1 MMQVFNGLEKS
12 RQPAAVAL
20 GCFDGLHKGHQAVIR
35 KAVTEKANGLVPS
48 VFTFP
53 ESPLAELTGREKPR
67 LMSNTLKEKMLEDL
81 GVEALY
87 LAPFAAVKDLPPEA
101 FVEEILKNT
110 LRAEKV
116 FCGYNYHFGAG
127 GTAGKEELKALCR
140 PRGIQVCDLPPVTL
154 EGAPVSSTRIRK
166 ALEKGGARQARE
178 LLGHPF
184 SYDFEVVHGR
194 HIGHLMGTPT
204 LNQVFPEDYLV
215 PRYGVYASLVSFDQ
229 VVTYGVTNIGVK
241 PTVGAEEK
249 PLSETWMPD
258 YDGEALYGKMVKTE
272 LLEFIR
278 PEKRFGGLEEL
289 RAMILKNGE
298 QARGIAEKE
307 IKYIRKQQESM

>member
-1 MMQVFNGLEKS
+1 
-12 RQPAAVAL
+12 
-20 GCFDGLHKGHQAVIR
+20 
-35 KAVTEKANGLVPS
+35 
-48 VFTFP
+48 
-53 ESPLAELTGREKPR
+53 LAELAGKGKPR
-67 LMSNTLKEKMLEDL
+67 LMSNTLKEEMLGKL
-81 GVEALY
+81 GIEVLY
-87 LAPFAAVKDLPPEA
+87 LVPFSEVKNLPPEV

-127 GTAGKEELKALCR
+127 GTADKEELKALCR

-258 YDGEALYGKMVKTE
+258 YAGEALYGKMVKIE

-298 QARGIAEKE
+298 QARKIVEKE
-307 IKYIRKQQESM
+307 IKYIRKQQKSM